1 MRKQVLF
8 GAALLALGTAVVSS
22 CSKDEVVID
31 NTPGV
36 ETPAEDGVQELIL
49 NMNSAGD
56 GLTTRGGR
64 PLYSSEAAQEID
76 KVVIKIIDRSGSGD
90 TNDKVVRSITI
101 NNWQEVS
108 KQYTVGGH
116 GRMYT
121 FKLSKEQKVP
131 KGTYEIY
138 AIGYTSTESSYDF
151 GFYESLDG
159 TKFGYQTQTLTST
172 TDPEAEEVFAGSI
185 YRITVDADG
194 NFALTDNPENNV
206 LTLHRQVAGVI
217 GYYSNIPTLKAGA
230 PINDYVSAEYNYDE
244 YVEGLKLRLV
254 SSNASNEIVFAGFNS
269 KFTETGEDY
278 MYVVN
283 GSNTGALTTNSIKFA
298 DGTTEAYSFYEIE
311 LAKWFITGDVNNDGL
326 LDVNDNRDD
335 EGNRLDNWISP
346 YSSIENLEFEE
357 GSVFA
362 GKFVIPFQK
371 VKNSPKTLELQ
382 LVAENALRNNG
393 GGEVD
398 GYAAGSIIRSWTI
411 NLSSTDPQVVG
422 SNGATN
428 VHARTVNPENGEL
441 DVATP
446 DLEESANSYSIVR
459 NHLYTVGTKG
469 TNDYNPDTDEPQD
482 LSKGQ
487 ELILKVNDNWEL
499 IHKMEV
505 E

>member
-56 GLTTRGGR
+56 GLTSRGGR

-76 KVVIKIIDRSGSGD
+76 KVVIKIIDRTASSS
-90 TNDKVVRSITI
+90 TENEIVRSITI
-101 NNWQEVS
+101 ENWQEVS

-121 FKLSKEQKVP
+121 FKLSKDQKVP
-131 KGTYEIY
+131 TGTYEIY
-138 AIGYTSTESSYDF
+138 AIGYTSTGSSYNFED
-151 GFYESLDG
+151 YEGLNNIEFS
-159 TKFGYQTQTLTST
+159 YQTQTLPST
-172 TDPEAEEVFAGSI
+172 EAEEVFAGSI
-185 YRITVDADG
+185 KTIEVDEQQ
-194 NFALTDNPENNV
+194 NFVLTANAENNV

-217 GYYSNIPTLKAGA
+217 GYYSNIPTLKSGEDMDETTGVIANA
-230 PINDYVSAEYNYDE
+230 TNYPE
-244 YVEGLKLRLV
+244 YVQGLKLRLV
-254 SSNASNEIVFAGFNS
+254 STNASDKIVFAGFNS
-269 KFTETGEDY
+269 DFTETGDKY
-278 MYVVN
+278 KFIVN
-283 GSNTGALTTNSIKFA
+283 GSNDELSPDAKF
-298 DGTTEAYSFYEIE
+298 DGSVDNDAYMLYEIP
-311 LAKWFITGDVNNDGL
+311 LKDWFVGGDANNDGM
-326 LDVNDNRDD
+326 LDLNDNRGDN
-335 EGNRLDNWISP
+335 GIVLDNWVSP
-346 YSSIENLEFEE
+346 YSTVAGLEFEE

-362 GKFVIPFQK
+362 GKFVIPFAK
-371 VKNSPKTLELQ
+371 VANTQRTLELQ
-382 LVAENALRNNG
+382 LVVGTTLQNED
-393 GGEVD
+393 GEVD
-398 GYAAGSIIRSWTI
+398 GYSEDNIVRSWKI
-411 NLSSTDPQVVG
+411 NLSESDPQVVG
-422 SNGATN
+422 ESGAN
-428 VHARTVNPENGEL
+428 VHAQLVTTEGKTVNF
-441 DVATP
+441 TP
-446 DLEESANSYSIVR
+446 QMEERYNSYSVVR

>member
-76 KVVIKIIDRSGSGD
+76 RVVIKIIQRGAKGSGAD
-90 TNDKVVRSITI
+90 GEIVRSITI
-101 NNWQEVS
+101 KDWQTVS

-121 FKLSKEQKVP
+121 FKLTQEQKVAE
-131 KGTYEIY
+131 GTYEIY
-138 AIGYTSTESSYDF
+138 AIGYTSTGSSYDF
-151 GFYESLDG
+151 GTFEGKVNG
-159 TKFGYQTQTLTST
+159 TFQYSDATQTLNKT
-172 TDPEAEEVFAGSI
+172 TEAEEVFAGSI
-185 YRITVDADG
+185 KSITVDTDG
-194 NFALTDNPENNV
+194 NFVLTNDNPENNV

-217 GYYSNIPTLKAGA
+217 GYYSNIPVLMSGGNPTVLDKTKY
-230 PINDYVSAEYNYDE
+230 DTYVK
-244 YVEGLKLRLV
+244 GLKLRLV
-254 SSNASNEIVFAGFNS
+254 SSRANSKLIFAGFNS
-269 KFTETGEDY
+269 GFTETGEDY
-278 MYVVN
+278 KFVVN
-283 GSNTGALTTNSIKFA
+283 GSTPLTKDAKFA
-298 DGTTEAYSFYEIE
+298 ATKTGGNDANVLYEIK
-311 LAKWFITGDVNNDGL
+311 LADWFINGDVNKDGM
-326 LDVNDNRDD
+326 LDINDNRDKD
-335 EGNRLDNWISP
+335 GNRLDNWISP

-371 VKNSPKTLELQ
+371 LMNSPKTLELQ
-382 LVAENALRNNG
+382 LVAGNDLRHNDD
-393 GGEVD
+393 VV
-398 GYAAGSIIRSWTI
+398 YAAGSIIRSWTI
-411 NLSSTDPQVVG
+411 NLSSTDPQVKG
-422 SNGATN
+422 PDGAY
-428 VHARTVNPENGEL
+428 VHARTVSETTGEL
-441 DVATP
+441 EVMKT
-446 DLEESANSYSIVR
+446 DLEESANNYSIVR